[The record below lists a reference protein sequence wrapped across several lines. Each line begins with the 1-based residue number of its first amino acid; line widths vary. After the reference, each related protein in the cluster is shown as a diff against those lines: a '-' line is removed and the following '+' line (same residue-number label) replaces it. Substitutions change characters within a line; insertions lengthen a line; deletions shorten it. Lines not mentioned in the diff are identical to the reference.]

1 MEFMIEN
8 FDLTNEFNILRIICG
23 AFFIP
28 HIAGKFLKRE
38 FTLDFFTKV
47 GLNPPAPYVYLC
59 LALEVPAALGLILGI
74 YTTYAALF
82 GVIVLASAT
91 IAVMR
96 ISSFEW
102 FWNFGGFEY
111 PLFWMIACM
120 VVALHG

>member
-28 HIAGKFLKRE
+28 HITGKFLKRE
-38 FTLDFFTKV
+38 FTFDFFTKV

-74 YTTYAALF
+74 YTTYAALL